1 MHKMTIYPFL
11 FLLLFFQ
18 SSLVCGI
25 ENQGCGSW
33 TSKSPMPTARDHLA
47 IGVVNG
53 KIYAIGGRI
62 HGNYGKNLNVNEMY
76 NTTTDKWENKSP
88 LPTKRSGV
96 AASVVGSEIYVFG
109 GEQRAG
115 PFNTNEKYDPVT
127 DSWYECTPMPTS
139 RHGLSAV
146 TVKENIYV
154 IGGGPKPGLSFSNVN
169 EVFTPQ

>member
-53 KIYAIGGRI
+53 KINAIGGRI

-76 NTTTDKWENKSP
+76 NPASDKWEDNSP
-88 LPTKRSGV
+88 LLTKRSGI
-96 AASVVGSEIYVFG
+96 AAAVIDKKIYIFG
-109 GEQRAG
+109 GEQPTG
-115 PFNTNEKYDPVT
+115 TFNNNERYDPST
-127 DSWYECTPMPTS
+127 DSWLKCNPMPRS

-146 TVKENIYV
+146 TYRNMIYV